1 MKKVTITLDE
11 DTAARARVRAA
22 ERRMS
27 LSRFVGDL
35 LREHL
40 RQSRE
45 SAAAYRAGRAEKPL
59 QLKGVYPK
67 RDALHPRTR
76 LTRREKS

>member
-27 LSRFVGDL
+27 LSRFVGE
-35 LREHL
+35 RH
-40 RQSRE
+40 
-45 SAAAYRAGRAEKPL
+45 A
-59 QLKGVYPK
+59 
-67 RDALHPRTR
+67 RTR